1 MTLVHQMLQIA
12 KTHWASHWDR
22 TGDEQ
27 RLRLAGIEQEMRKI
41 VSALVE
47 GLWEVMA
54 GYLDAVAEGQSRMC
68 GCGRR
73 CERQNHDLRLTV
85 LGIAV
90 LFSVPYFYCRVCKK
104 GTSPVRRWLGL
115 EAGGV
120 SMELERKTTDL
131 TTRMTFGDAVDSL
144 HEQHGHEMDRT
155 QAERITYAVGKEA
168 TPYLDERRRRA
179 LDTLATEGRT
189 QGPHDLQF
197 TADGGIVMM
206 RTLQRPPKDTVT
218 DPSGLTPAR
227 ELAKGTWETN
237 GREVRLISVHK
248 VQDTLDRKIDLHIA
262 PYNQTDFT
270 GERMLTTAFEA
281 GLSDNTAIHGVFD
294 MGTWIHPQ
302 FNEQFHAYERTLTAD
317 ISHVTEYLAN
327 AGRVLVGSEQAKGWA
342 MSQKHRLL
350 DGDIDAVLGSLSQHR
365 CGAKGA
371 APCQH
376 DEHGTCLVLQRYREL
391 THLCL

>member
-168 TPYLDERRRRA
+168 TPYLDEWRHVTLPRPA
-179 LDTLATEGRT
+179 VLATARA
-189 QGPHDLQF
+189 
-197 TADGGIVMM
+197 AD
-206 RTLQRPPKDTVT
+206 
-218 DPSGLTPAR
+218 
-227 ELAKGTWETN
+227 ELA
-237 GREVRLISVHK
+237 VRVVELNTVVSWT
-248 VQDTLDRKIDLHIA
+248 DTTIPR
-262 PYNQTDFT
+262 
-270 GERMLTTAFEA
+270 AF
-281 GLSDNTAIHGVFD
+281 S
-294 MGTWIHPQ
+294 
-302 FNEQFHAYERTLTAD
+302 
-317 ISHVTEYLAN
+317 
-327 AGRVLVGSEQAKGWA
+327 
-342 MSQKHRLL
+342 
-350 DGDIDAVLGSLSQHR
+350 
-365 CGAKGA
+365 A
-371 APCQH
+371 APPLPMNHRGSRASSAPGIEGPFSRQSITH
-376 DEHGTCLVLQRYREL
+376 SNHRRSHPRTPRRLPAAQRHVIL
-391 THLCL
+391 DVPQK